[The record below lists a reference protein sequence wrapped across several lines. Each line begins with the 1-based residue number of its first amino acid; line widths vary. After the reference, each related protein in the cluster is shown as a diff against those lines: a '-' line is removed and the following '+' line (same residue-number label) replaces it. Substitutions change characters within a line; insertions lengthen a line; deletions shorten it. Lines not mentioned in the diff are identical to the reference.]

1 MKDTKYFFIE
11 KNGNILKE
19 QSEMIDEDPLLKP
32 EVPTTEEPPQ
42 EGIDKAKDLLR
53 SFFAHLYRGE
63 WSIKDPLDKKR
74 LHSSFESQNGIMFV
88 SIFCIKF

>member
-1 MKDTKYFFIE
+1 
-11 KNGNILKE
+11 
-19 QSEMIDEDPLLKP
+19 MIDEDPMIKP
-32 EVPTTEEPPQ
+32 KVSITEVAPQ

-74 LHSSFESQNGIMFV
+74 LHSSFENQNGIMFV
-88 SIFCIKF
+88 SIFLYKILDKGNLGNASKQ